1 MVYERLQCVSNIYY
15 IAWGAIAGIY
25 KTILH
30 TAAVILSFLTRKVAV
45 DVLNDS
51 KYTAAGIYISTGL
64 TIFLVLVVFTLA
76 NYRNASVAAVST
88 FIFLDSVVF
97 LGLTFI
103 PKVSCEG
110 W

>member
-1 MVYERLQCVSNIYY
+1 MTYERLQCVSNIHS
-15 IAWGAIAGIY
+15 IIWGTVGIIY

-30 TAAVILSFLTRKVAV
+30 TTAVILSFLTRKVEV
-45 DVLNDS
+45 NVLNDS
-51 KYTAAGIYISTGL
+51 KYTAAGVYTSTGL
-64 TIFLVLVVFTLA
+64 TILLVLVIFTLA

-103 PKVSCEG
+103 PKVSYRRL
-110 W
+110 